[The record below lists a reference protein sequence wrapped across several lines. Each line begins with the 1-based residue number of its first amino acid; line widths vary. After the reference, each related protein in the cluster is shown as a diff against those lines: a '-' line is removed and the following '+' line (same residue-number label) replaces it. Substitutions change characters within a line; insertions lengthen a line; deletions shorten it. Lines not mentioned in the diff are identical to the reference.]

1 MPLLTDRCTVCSTST
16 NDSDVSNELS
26 EVSEVCGSDGRTYPS
41 LCQME
46 WEACKRNW
54 SIQVMTG
61 NCDDDIEMNT

>member
-1 MPLLTDRCTVCSTST
+1 MPLLTDRCTVCST
-16 NDSDVSNELS
+16 NDSEVSD

-41 LCQME
+41 LCQLE

-61 NCDDDIEMNT
+61 KCDDNIEIDT